1 MLLLL
6 LHRRVALRPAGASAL
21 QGTLAFLRPTG
32 LLALRTL
39 AVTSVY
45 SLATSLAARTDP
57 AHAAAHQI
65 AFQIWLASSLLADS
79 VAVAAQTLLAR
90 SLAAGLRAPAR
101 AVVVRTLQAA
111 LALGAVLGVGLA
123 VWGGA
128 AARLFTSD
136 PLVLASLAAILP
148 AVVSRGS
155 NWVCLRVVFRS

>member
-1 MLLLL
+1 MALDLL
-6 LHRRVALRPAGASAL
+6 
-21 QGTLAFLRPTG
+21 
-32 LLALRTL
+32 
-39 AVTSVY
+39 
-45 SLATSLAARTDP
+45 
-57 AHAAAHQI
+57 
-65 AFQIWLASSLLADS
+65 
-79 VAVAAQTLLAR
+79 
-90 SLAAGLRAPAR
+90 
-101 AVVVRTLQAA
+101 VVRTLQAA